1 MFNINIRQAAT
12 AAIAALIVSTACV
25 GAAVAPVQA
34 ATVHTAQTAR

>member
-34 ATVHTAQTAR
+34 ATPQTVQSGR